1 MDLNAVEAFLERL
14 WSYVSPDARWVAIV
28 RIGKRVRYGFV
39 EAADPETMR
48 KQILAAV
55 ESIKKT
61 LEPGESVYFQVL
73 PLYRR
78 PERGRGTAADVKVGK
93 WLWADIDYK
102 REVTEGTPF
111 IKEGEDHSLE
121 AIYEEGGKLIRVDR
135 PPLRLVLKEVE
146 EATGLV
152 PSLVVDSG
160 CGYHLYFMLTQ
171 EIEARRLQ
179 RYESWLI
186 DNLLKAGINVDAKS
200 KDLARILRLPGFV
213 NPRVNRLVRVI
224 WTFPAAVD
232 PDQLEKRIAEEL
244 KQVEATPFTAA
255 AQIPQKERPLRE
267 LSDAEILRIVELLRE
282 AYKPGYRQTLTLYLA
297 GWLAKAR
304 ISPISAVKIV
314 KVLYE
319 STQDGDP
326 LKTRLSAVIYSY
338 KKAGIDV
345 DAYASEIERLTGV
358 RPYGLESEI
367 SEAAVKGKSGLQE
380 ILEEVL
386 GEEKALAVIHELT
399 EILRTSSPYKDSIIE
414 VLDYEKKIFAVANLR
429 LLVMARMRKTDKGF
443 VYKEKVAPIAPTRVV
458 VYDNPIGGVE
468 KLEITFE
475 GQTLTRPLVVG
486 PATLSEIVELLQA
499 QRYSYHDKLLKG
511 VLSAIVNA
519 YIKTNRAERRTEI
532 EAPGFYLIEGKL
544 VPVKFDTNYNKDR
557 LREALE
563 LLNELAEVWFK
574 HTQDRFAMV
583 VKWGA
588 VAPFNFILKQFGKWL
603 PWVYLYGDSATGKTT
618 LGRIVLK
625 MWGLD
630 ARYEKTGA
638 SIDTVARLGYV
649 LSMSTLPV
657 LINEPG
663 GALSREDV
671 VEAIKNA
678 IDTTVVRGKFLRGV
692 YVEYPALTPVIFTS
706 NKFMPR
712 DDALLRRLRV
722 ITFTFGEKI
731 PLERQW
737 EFKEKVEPRLQVL
750 SEIGKYIAKQVE
762 EDPEILKGEPLQVG
776 E

>member
-1 MDLNAVEAFLERL
+1 QEVDAERL
-14 WSYVSPDARWVAIV
+14 R
-28 RIGKRVRYGFV
+28 
-39 EAADPETMR
+39 
-48 KQILAAV
+48 
-55 ESIKKT
+55 
-61 LEPGESVYFQVL
+61 
-73 PLYRR
+73 
-78 PERGRGTAADVKVGK
+78 
-93 WLWADIDYK
+93 
-102 REVTEGTPF
+102 
-111 IKEGEDHSLE
+111 
-121 AIYEEGGKLIRVDR
+121 
-135 PPLRLVLKEVE
+135 
-146 EATGLV
+146 
-152 PSLVVDSG
+152 
-160 CGYHLYFMLTQ
+160 
-171 EIEARRLQ
+171 

-186 DNLLKAGINVDAKS
+186 DSLQKSGINVDVKS

-224 WTFPAAVD
+224 WTFPAGID
-232 PDQLEKRIAEEL
+232 PDQLEKRIAEE
-244 KQVEATPFTAA
+244 QVGVVTPFTAT
-255 AQIPQKERPLRE
+255 AQIPQRERPLRE
-267 LSDAEILRIVELLRE
+267 LTDSEILKIVELLRE
-282 AYKPGYRQTLTLYLA
+282 AYKPGYRQFIALYLS

-304 ISPISAVKIV
+304 VSPISAAKIV
-314 KVLYE
+314 KILYE

-345 DAYASEIERLTGV
+345 DAFAKEIETLTGV
-358 RPYGLESEI
+358 KPYGLESEI

-380 ILEEVL
+380 ILEEIL

-414 VLDYEKKIFAVANLR
+414 ILDYEKKIFAVANLR
-429 LLVMARMRKTDKGF
+429 ALIMARMRKTDEGF
-443 VYKEKVAPIAPTRVV
+443 VYKEKVAPVAPTRVV
-458 VYDNPIGGVE
+458 VYDNPIGGIE

-499 QRYSYHDKLLKG
+499 QRYSYHDKLLKS

-544 VPVKFDTNYNKDR
+544 VPVKFDMNYDKER
-557 LREALE
+557 LKEALE
-563 LLNELAEVWFK
+563 LLNELAEGWFK
-574 HTQDRFAMV
+574 HVQEKFALI
-583 VKWGA
+583 VKWSA
-588 VAPFNFILKQFGKWL
+588 VAPFNFILKQFGKWM
-603 PWVYLYGDSATGKTT
+603 PWIYLYGDSATGKTT
-618 LGRIVLK
+618 LGRIALK

-663 GALSREDV
+663 GALSKEEV

-706 NKFMPR
+706 NKFLPR

-737 EFKEKVEPRLQVL
+737 EFKEKVEPRLQVF

-776 E
+776 ENLLAMCYAEVGLPIPEWLKLTYNEQEDYGELIVEEFTERLKKLVNDLYSKYIQKLVVEKHDATQEVVAREDTTLQERVLVLLKANMLPGVSLRGEKVVIKRALLDEIGMGDRISLKSLAEILKMEYVKSYTERVQGNVKCSAAVICPIEDFMNLFIL